1 MKLAAE
7 TALQPLIWCAVNL
20 YCQGFFSGGFLLF
33 TDAGSARPQDLAMD
47 ERQLLLYQRNMMM
60 YEQSQ
65 APRRQ

>member
-1 MKLAAE
+1 M
-7 TALQPLIWCAVNL
+7 
-20 YCQGFFSGGFLLF
+20 F